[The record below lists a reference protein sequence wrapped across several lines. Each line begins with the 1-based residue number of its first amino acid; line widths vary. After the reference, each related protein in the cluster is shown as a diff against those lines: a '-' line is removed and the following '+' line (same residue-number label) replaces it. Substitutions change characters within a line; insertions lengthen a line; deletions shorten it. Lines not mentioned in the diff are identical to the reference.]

1 MMFGGMWM
9 FWLFLIGFG
18 FYFWGYG
25 PRCYRRPRALRY
37 EDNPFEIARTRL
49 ARGEITV
56 QEYEE
61 IINTLKTST
70 R

>member
-1 MMFGGMWM
+1 MWM

-25 PRCYRRPRALRY
+25 PRWYRRPRALRY
-37 EDNPFEIARTRL
+37 ENNPFEIARTRL